1 MVENERVNATAGAA
15 VKRCVRA
22 GRPTLVLVRYRR
34 QGFQV
39 RDRLRYKEK
48 LPTVYVD
55 GDTPTDERQEVQA
68 RLARGEVLAVVST
81 PALDVGVDLPNLRAV
96 VLLSRGKSENKAIQ
110 RIGAG
115 APVRLPRTSARRQP
129 SGHRIDR
136 ELPGRH
142 PTCPSTPKVTP
153 RYQRGRR
160 LTTRS
165 QHPHA
170 ALSHRL
176 CGDCHRPSADS
187 ARANVKYP
195 RTVYTDVSDIFCT
208 MVLSSSTPHHA
219 RR

>member
-110 RIGAG
+110 RIGRG
-115 APVRLPRTSARRQP
+115 LRRKSDGDNTVLVLDFLPHMNRDLYEHAKP
-129 SGHRIDR
+129 HDRIDQSEQWPVQLVR
-136 ELPGRH
+136 GLDEL
-142 PTCPSTPKVTP
+142 
-153 RYQRGRR
+153 
-160 LTTRS
+160 
-165 QHPHA
+165 
-170 ALSHRL
+170 
-176 CGDCHRPSADS
+176 
-187 ARANVKYP
+187 
-195 RTVYTDVSDIFCT
+195 DI
-208 MVLSSSTPHHA
+208 
-219 RR
+219 